1 MPQESAAR
9 NDVRLDFL
17 KDLAVQLSSRDID
30 LPPFPDAYA
39 RILTALDDP
48 EISLPQVAKVVA
60 GAPELCVRILLMAN
74 SALMNRSGVEV
85 TDLGVAVSRLGAAAV
100 RNAAVSLATREL
112 FDTAEDSPWY
122 RQLRDLHNS
131 AVTTAAVA
139 YALAPSA
146 GLARLRDNAML
157 TGLLHN
163 TGSLYILS
171 RAEEF
176 PELAN
181 QEAMEHWGPG
191 VGRAIIENW
200 GFPEEI
206 AVAVEHQNLKE
217 ACHPGPADLRDLL
230 IVSKQLARLRL
241 EKEPDLEALAQWDQT
256 PPFQKLE
263 ISHLNAPAV
272 LEELSEELESFLGA
286 FR

>member
-1 MPQESAAR
+1 MQQENAAR
-9 NDVRLDFL
+9 DDVRLDFL
-17 KDLAVQLSSRDID
+17 RDLAFQLSSREID

-39 RILTALDDP
+39 RILAALDDP
-48 EISLPQVAKVVA
+48 ETSLSELAKVVA

-85 TDLGVAVSRLGAAAV
+85 TDLEVAVSRLGAKAV

-112 FDTAEDSPWY
+112 FDTAEDSPWF
-122 RQLRDLHNS
+122 RQLRELHNN
-131 AVTTAAVA
+131 AVTTAVVA
-139 YALAPSA
+139 YALAPRA
-146 GLARLRDNAML
+146 GLARQRDNAML

-181 QEAMEHWGPG
+181 QEAMENWGPG

-206 AVAVEHQNLKE
+206 ATAVEHQNMKE
-217 ACHPGPADLRDLL
+217 GSPPGPPDLRDLL
-230 IVSKQLARLRL
+230 IVSKQLARLEL
-241 EKEPDLEALAQWDQT
+241 EKEPDLEALARWDRT

-263 ISHLNAPAV
+263 ISHLNAQEV
-272 LEELSEELESFLGA
+272 LEGLSEELESFLGA